1 VIGMKYRIKALTPVH
16 IHSGEVLRSME
27 YMVKDGEVLIFDE
40 MDVIRSIKEK
50 ELLNAELL
58 DSYSLTS
65 KRSDYH
71 RNLDYYI
78 KKGIIDSSIVN
89 RYKVKA
95 INKAENLNGKEI
107 YRTMRN
113 IQGTYIPGSSIK
125 GVIRTAILYDYL
137 LKKGIDYI
145 KEAVNYLKNNQ
156 SLKLYIDDYIIY
168 FTNTKNNNRKKNI
181 QADPFKFLIVRD
193 VNMTENEVVI
203 YDETIFDVNKFITG
217 NTIEAIKEG
226 DYTEDF
232 EFEIVSD
239 KDKLNTL
246 NKIIGYN
253 TDLDKY
259 LDEKK
264 ILEALYQFSSD
275 IIDDEIEYFKQ
286 QENRLFNSKEVIK
299 KLEEIKKKN
308 SIDSPVIRIGKGKGY
323 KANTVALAIKKLDR
337 NYYNKEIKNIAK
349 PYQYR
354 ERYEFPKTRNF
365 VGNRVSPKLLGFTI
379 LEKVD

>member
-1 VIGMKYRIKALTPVH
+1 MRYRIRTLTPIH
-16 IHSGEVLRSME
+16 IHSGEVLKSME
-27 YMVKDGEVLIFDE
+27 YMVRDREVLVFDE

-78 KKGIIDSSIVN
+78 KKGIIDGSIVN

-95 INKAENLNGKEI
+95 INKAEKLNGKEI

-137 LKKGIDYI
+137 LENKIDYI
-145 KEAVNYLKNNQ
+145 KKALDFIQKNN
-156 SLKLYIDDYIIY
+156 KYNIDDYIIY
-168 FTNTKNNNRKKNI
+168 FTNTNVKNRKINI
-181 QADPFKFLIVRD
+181 QGDPFKFLIVRD
-193 VNMTENEVVI
+193 ANMTKNEVAI
-203 YDETIFDVNKFITG
+203 YNETIFDVSKFIRG
-217 NTIEAIKEG
+217 NTIEAINEG

-232 EFEIVSD
+232 EFEIIAKGGKTNSLKKRIDYNFDLVD
-239 KDKLNTL
+239 YLN
-246 NKIIGYN
+246 
-253 TDLDKY
+253 D
-259 LDEKK
+259 KK
-264 ILEALYQFSSD
+264 IFEVLYKFSND
-275 IIDDEIEYFKQ
+275 IIDDEIEYYKKQ
-286 QENRLFNSKEVIK
+286 NNPLFNSKEIIE
-299 KLEEIKKKN
+299 KLEEIKGKN

-323 KANTVALAIKKLDR
+323 KSNTIALAIKKLDKD
-337 NYYNKEIKNIAK
+337 YYRKEIKNIAR
-349 PYQYR
+349 PYKYR
-354 ERYEFPKTRNF
+354 EGYEFPKTRNF
-365 VGNRVSPKLLGFTI
+365 IGNPLSPKLLGFTI

>member
-1 VIGMKYRIKALTPVH
+1 MVRDR
-16 IHSGEVLRSME
+16 EVL
-27 YMVKDGEVLIFDE
+27 VFDE

-78 KKGIIDSSIVN
+78 KKGIIDGSIVN

-95 INKAENLNGKEI
+95 INKAEKLNGKEI

-137 LKKGIDYI
+137 LENKIDYI
-145 KEAVNYLKNNQ
+145 KKALDFIQKNN
-156 SLKLYIDDYIIY
+156 KYNIDDYIIY
-168 FTNTKNNNRKKNI
+168 FTNTNVKNRKINI
-181 QADPFKFLIVRD
+181 QGDPFKFLIVRD
-193 VNMTENEVVI
+193 ANMTKNEVAI
-203 YDETIFDVNKFITG
+203 YNETIFDVSKFIRG
-217 NTIEAIKEG
+217 NTIEAINEG

-232 EFEIVSD
+232 EFEIIAKGGKTNSLKKRIDYNFDLVD
-239 KDKLNTL
+239 YLN
-246 NKIIGYN
+246 
-253 TDLDKY
+253 D
-259 LDEKK
+259 KK
-264 ILEALYQFSSD
+264 IFEVLYKFSND
-275 IIDDEIEYFKQ
+275 IIDDEIEYYKKQ
-286 QENRLFNSKEVIK
+286 NNPLFNSKEIIE
-299 KLEEIKKKN
+299 KLEEIKGKN

-323 KANTVALAIKKLDR
+323 KSNTIALAIKKLDKD
-337 NYYNKEIKNIAK
+337 YYRKEIKNIAR
-349 PYQYR
+349 PYKYR
-354 ERYEFPKTRNF
+354 EGYEFPKTRNF
-365 VGNRVSPKLLGFTI
+365 IGNPLSPKLLGFTI